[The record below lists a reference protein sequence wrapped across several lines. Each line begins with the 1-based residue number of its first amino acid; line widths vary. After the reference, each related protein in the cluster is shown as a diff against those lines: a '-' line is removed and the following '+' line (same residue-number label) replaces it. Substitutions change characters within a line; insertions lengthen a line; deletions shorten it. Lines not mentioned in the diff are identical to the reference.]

1 MSDHHPREIREA
13 FLTTLNPSPK
23 TKSRK
28 PARYEDKDKLASL
41 ALAKA
46 ATALP
51 GDYAVMSNI
60 MRELRVRLGKGW
72 LRDKEGDVMEISSSH
87 GPGLW
92 SVFPP
97 ITIGYG
103 LTSRALREGGDGD
116 KDMRL
121 VHTSRN
127 GLELS
132 KRLFEERAVDSE
144 DVLEEEELPSGKM
157 SYERKLTLNQQDK
170 VRHFS
175 FLHL

>member
-1 MSDHHPREIREA
+1 M
-13 FLTTLNPSPK
+13 
-23 TKSRK
+23 
-28 PARYEDKDKLASL
+28 ASL

-72 LRDKEGDVMEISSSH
+72 LRDKEGGVMEISSSH

-92 SVFPP
+92 FVFPP
-97 ITIGYG
+97 IMIGYG

-132 KRLFEERAVDSE
+132 KRLFEERAVDSG

-157 SYERKLTLNQQDK
+157 SYERKLTSNQQDK
-170 VRHFS
+170 VRLFS